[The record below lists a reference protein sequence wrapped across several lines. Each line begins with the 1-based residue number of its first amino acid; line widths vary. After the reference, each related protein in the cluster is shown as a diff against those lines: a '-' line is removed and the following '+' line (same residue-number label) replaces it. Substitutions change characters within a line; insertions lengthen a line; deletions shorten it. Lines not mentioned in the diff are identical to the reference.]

1 MLMGNLLQVL
11 FAGLKKKK
19 EQVMMDVDYYLL
31 IDWLIDWLMDW
42 WIDGLIGWSVDIVNI
57 VQTRGMMWC
66 KSVVYL
72 ASY

>member
-31 IDWLIDWLMDW
+31 ID
-42 WIDGLIGWSVDIVNI
+42 
-57 VQTRGMMWC
+57 
-66 KSVVYL
+66 
-72 ASY
+72 